1 MSRMNQFN
9 REYCHEVKSAC
20 LQAIANTSICQRG
33 NAHDVIPAGEIQVA
47 LIDIMGTIAA
57 MVEQSLPEDLASW
70 AEKLTTQFSASFHAA
85 RAEFTT
91 EELGLLQSCN

>member
-9 REYCHEVKSAC
+9 REYFPKVKSAC
-20 LQAIANTSICQRG
+20 LQAIGNTSICQRG